1 MTIITDDSSEEMGM
15 VVDRWLTDLR
25 AEGFGDDA
33 LRQASSSLG
42 QWAATSWQQSEEGGQ
57 DEILRHFVD
66 WARQQ
71 ELVLPWLE
79 TDSPQPN

>member
-1 MTIITDDSSEEMGM
+1 MTIITDDSSVEMGM

-25 AEGFGDDA
+25 AEGFNDDA

-42 QWAATSWQQSEEGGQ
+42 QWAAAHWQQSAGAGQ
-57 DEILRHFVD
+57 DEILRQFVD
-66 WARQQ
+66 WTRQQ

-79 TDSPQPN
+79 TDSSQSH

>member
-1 MTIITDDSSEEMGM
+1 MTIITDDSSVEMGM

-25 AEGFGDDA
+25 AAGFGDDA

-42 QWAATSWQQSEEGGQ
+42 QWAATNWQPSEEAGQ
-57 DEILRHFVD
+57 DEILRQFVD
-66 WARQQ
+66 WTRQQ

>member
-1 MTIITDDSSEEMGM
+1 MTIITDDSSVEMGM

-33 LRQASSSLG
+33 LRHASSSLG
-42 QWAATSWQQSEEGGQ
+42 QWAATNWQQSEEAGQ
-57 DEILRHFVD
+57 NEIVRHFVD
-66 WARQQ
+66 WTRQQ

-79 TDSPQPN
+79 TGDPQAN